1 MIDNFLA
8 VEFPPET
15 RRLVVFTFFWSGL
28 AIWVGLIARVI
39 IPSRYFRNPWAI
51 FCLGWIGVALGPLVV
66 RTFLGAEKFDPISPS
81 GLVVSVLFSVIATL
95 IYHVFSFLFSNG
107 DEADYQ
113 GSRQKDEMNELRELE
128 EKYKDVSH
136 ADLLRAFDA
145 SRRFQTG
152 QGYSA
157 DRTRNY

>member
-15 RRLVVFTFFWSGL
+15 RRLVVYTFFWSGL
-28 AIWVGLIARVI
+28 AIWV
-39 IPSRYFRNPWAI
+39 
-51 FCLGWIGVALGPLVV
+51 VV

-113 GSRQKDEMNELRELE
+113 GARQKDEMNELRELE

>member
-15 RRLVVFTFFWSGL
+15 RRLVVYTFFWSGL

-39 IPSRYFRNPWAI
+39 IPSRYFRNPWAV

-66 RTFLGAEKFDPISPS
+66 RTF
-81 GLVVSVLFSVIATL
+81 LVVSVLFSVIATL

-113 GSRQKDEMNELRELE
+113 GARQKDEMNELRELE

>member
-1 MIDNFLA
+1 MKKYHTGKLKYGSVSALMIDSNPVMTTLVFTLFYHLGLLTGDPNRGLFLYNLLQSAFLA
-8 VEFPPET
+8 
-15 RRLVVFTFFWSGL
+15 
-28 AIWVGLIARVI
+28 
-39 IPSRYFRNPWAI
+39 
-51 FCLGWIGVALGPLVV
+51 
-66 RTFLGAEKFDPISPS
+66 
-81 GLVVSVLFSVIATL
+81 VLFSVIATL

-113 GSRQKDEMNELRELE
+113 GARQKEEMNELRELE

-152 QGYSA
+152 QVYSA